1 MDFLR
6 VTASPDLQIPTDV
19 VQGGLVAR
27 LDIDPEVFP
36 DSIRQEMQAYIRDN
50 PTKLILDQHGSIA
63 PASFSNEYWITIA
76 GFMAEDVPDIDNTI
90 SAVDTLF
97 KTYEVQTEAAWYTWP

>member
-6 VTASPDLQIPTDV
+6 VVASPDLQIPCDV

-27 LDIDPEVFP
+27 LDIDPNVFP
-36 DSIRQEMQAYIRDN
+36 DTIRQEMQAYIRDN

-63 PASFSNEYWITIA
+63 PASFSNEYWIAIA
-76 GFMAEDVPDIDNTI
+76 GFMGADKPDIDKTI
-90 SAVDTLF
+90 SQVATLMT
-97 KTYEVQTEAAWYTWP
+97 TYDVKAKSTWYSWP